1 MILDNPKKRDGDSGH
16 QRMDSSEDSTPPP
29 PQSLA
34 WTMWGLCAAFYLL
47 GFFQR
52 VAPAVMTNEWMA
64 DFGIGASD
72 LGQLSAF
79 YFYSYVAMQIPTG
92 ILADRLGPRRL
103 LGAGAAVAAV
113 GSVGFGLSSQW
124 LWAGVGRLLVGGA
137 VSVAFVGMLKLAAHW
152 FAPKRFAMISGLALL
167 AGVIGAI
174 SAGVPLRW
182 MVDRVGWRAVMVGS
196 GVVTAVLSAAI
207 FWMVRDDPSQ
217 KGFRSFLPHFS
228 SSETGRRRRGLI
240 RDLKTVLGYRNTW
253 LLFVVPGG
261 MVGCV
266 LAFSGLWGV
275 PFLTTRYGL
284 TVVEAAGACS
294 LLMMAWALGGPI
306 LGGLS
311 DRIQR
316 RKPLYMA
323 GAGIAWL
330 GWVLLLYGPKLAPA
344 WILSVMTV
352 TGFASG
358 AMIIGFAFVKE
369 SVPSDLAGTVSGLIN
384 MGTMM
389 GPMILQPWIG
399 WLLDRNNGVTVV
411 HGQRIYD
418 LSAFSMAF
426 LPMIGWALIAFLLM
440 IPTRETYCRQH
451 D

>member
-1 MILDNPKKRDGDSGH
+1 MNP
-16 QRMDSSEDSTPPP
+16 SEDSIPPLP

-52 VAPAVMTNEWMA
+52 VAPAVMTSEWMA
-64 DFGIGASD
+64 DFGIGASG

-92 ILADRLGPRRL
+92 ILADRLGPRKL
-103 LGAGAAVAAV
+103 LGAGAAVAAF

-124 LWAGVGRLLVGGA
+124 LWAGMGRLLVGGA
-137 VSVAFVGMLKLAAHW
+137 VAVAFVGMLKLAAHW

-174 SAGVPLRW
+174 TAGVPLRW
-182 MVDRVGWRAVMVGS
+182 MVDRVGWRAVMIGS
-196 GVVTAVLSAAI
+196 GMVSAALSAAI
-207 FWMVRDDPSQ
+207 FWVVRDDPSQ
-217 KGFRSFLPHFS
+217 KGFRSFLPHVS
-228 SSETGRRRRGLI
+228 PSGRIGGRGLI

-253 LLFVVPGG
+253 LLFIVPGG

-294 LLMMAWALGGPI
+294 LLMIAWALGGPI

-323 GAGIAWL
+323 GAGIACL
-330 GWVLLLYGPKLAPA
+330 GWFLLLYGPKLSPT
-344 WILSVMTV
+344 WILSVMAV

-358 AMIIGFAFVKE
+358 AMIIGFAFIKE
-369 SVPSDLAGTVSGLIN
+369 SVPANLAGTVSGLIN

-399 WLLDRNNGVTVV
+399 QLLDRSGSVTVAN
-411 HGQRIYD
+411 GQRIYD
-418 LSAFSMAF
+418 PAAFSTAF
-426 LPMIGWALIAFLLM
+426 LPMIGWALISFLLM
-440 IPTRETYCRQH
+440 IPTCETHCRQH

>member
-1 MILDNPKKRDGDSGH
+1 MNL
-16 QRMDSSEDSTPPP
+16 SEDSTPPP

-34 WTMWGLCAAFYLL
+34 WAMWGLCAAFYLL

-52 VAPAVMTNEWMA
+52 VAPAVMTTEWMA
-64 DFGIGASD
+64 DFGIGASG

-124 LWAGVGRLLVGGA
+124 LWAGLGRLLVGGA
-137 VSVAFVGMLKLAAHW
+137 VAVAFVGMLKLAAHW

-167 AGVIGAI
+167 AGVIGAVT
-174 SAGVPLRW
+174 AGVPLRW
-182 MVDRVGWRAVMVGS
+182 MVDRVGWRAVMIGS
-196 GVVTAVLSAAI
+196 GMVTAVLSAAI
-207 FWMVRDDPSQ
+207 FWVVRDDPSQ
-217 KGFRSFLPHFS
+217 KGFRSFLPHVS
-228 SSETGRRRRGLI
+228 PSGSIESRGLI
-240 RDLKTVLGYRNTW
+240 HDLKTVLGYRNTW

-261 MVGCV
+261 LVGCV

-294 LLMMAWALGGPI
+294 LLMIAWALGGPI

-323 GAGIAWL
+323 GAGIAFL
-330 GWVLLLYGPKLAPA
+330 GWLLLFYGPKLSPT
-344 WILSVMTV
+344 WILCVMAV

-358 AMIIGFAFVKE
+358 AMIIGFAFIKE
-369 SVPSDLAGTVSGLIN
+369 SVPANLAGTVSGLIN

-399 WLLDRNNGVTVV
+399 WLLDRSGSVTVAN
-411 HGQRIYD
+411 GQRIYD
-418 LSAFSMAF
+418 PAAFSMAF
-426 LPMIGWALIAFLLM
+426 LPMIGWALLSFLLM
-440 IPTRETYCRQH
+440 IPTRETHCRQH